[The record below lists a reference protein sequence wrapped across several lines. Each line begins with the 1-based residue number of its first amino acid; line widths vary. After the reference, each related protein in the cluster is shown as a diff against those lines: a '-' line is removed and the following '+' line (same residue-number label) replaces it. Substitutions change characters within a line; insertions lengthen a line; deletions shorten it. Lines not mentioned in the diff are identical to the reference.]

1 MKNYFI
7 LPILTAAILG
17 SLFYQIHWLFVL
29 LLIVLLIRVCCM
41 NNHKLLAMTVLC
53 SFFVGI
59 RTFLYVQSFQPLPEK
74 VEAVALEV
82 LADTV
87 KVEGNSLRFLSRNE
101 TGSYRV
107 YYRLKNQKEQDLWLQ
122 EQLPDHILINGRFSE
137 ADTARNLHGYNGWQ
151 NDRSLGITGTIQA
164 ESLVSKR
171 VGGFSLSK
179 LRYYLIFHTN
189 KVFPER
195 LASYLNALVIGH
207 KDENFEEFT
216 LGYQLSGLLHLFS
229 LSGLHIQF
237 YLGGLHLFLIGC
249 KLVRESRLVILTLAG
264 LLIIFLCGGG
274 ASVLRAVLS
283 YLISQLCSTFN
294 WKLSGLDRW
303 AMMLLLLLLWRPLVF
318 YSVGGRLSLFFS
330 FLLLYL
336 SYLSDNRWLQ
346 SLLFP
351 FLAFPLLIYEF
362 SDWSLVAGIFT
373 LLLMPIFSWI
383 ILPGCLLLFFS
394 SLLIPL
400 PGFLLRLFEGIFILL
415 EKVLLLGNI
424 PSFVIGE
431 PSFLLLMGLIFLVM
445 VVIHQRKKNQ
455 VVWQLVVLLLFL
467 VLSIPFSSHG
477 LVAFIDVGQGDSI
490 FIKLPFHGE
499 TFLIDTGGRLAF
511 KQEEW
516 QRRKSKP
523 PSDYNILPLVKG
535 EGYQSI
541 DHLIITHNDADHMGE
556 LLNVTEKLRVKNL
569 YLGKGSEQD
578 VLPLIKQMDYLPKIH
593 LVKKGDVIGNKLKLY
608 VLSPKSSDGGNNNSL
623 VTYFSVSGKRFL
635 LTGDLEKAGEFDLMK
650 QYPQLRADILKVG
663 HHGSNTSTSPE
674 FLQQLQPEAAVISA
688 GKNNRYGHPVPETL
702 AALTESET
710 LIYRTDQQGMIYYE
724 WQPFVKSG
732 KLKTMIAFLE

>member
-7 LPILTAAILG
+7 LPILTAALVG
-17 SLFYQIHWLFVL
+17 SLFYQVHWLFVL
-29 LLIVLLIRVCCM
+29 LLVVLLIRICCM
-41 NNHKLLAMTVLC
+41 NSHRLIAVTALC

-59 RTFLYVQSFQPLPEK
+59 RTFVYVQSFQTLPEK
-74 VEAVALEV
+74 VDTKIVEI

-101 TGSYRV
+101 TGTYRV
-107 YYRLKNQKEQDLWLQ
+107 YYRLKTQEEQKVWLQ
-122 EQLPDHILINGRFSE
+122 EQLPDHILISGRFSE
-137 ADTARNLHGYNGWQ
+137 AETARNLHGYNGWQ

-164 ESLVSKR
+164 ETLVSKR
-171 VGGFSLSK
+171 VGGVSLSK
-179 LRYYLIFHTN
+179 LRYYLIFHTR
-189 KVFPER
+189 KVFPQR

-216 LGYQLSGLLHLFS
+216 VGYQLSGLLHLFS

-237 YLGGLHLFLIGC
+237 YLGGLHLLLICC
-249 KLVRESRLVILTLAG
+249 KLVRESRLIILTLAG
-264 LLIIFLCGGG
+264 LFLIFLCGGG

-283 YLISQLCSTFN
+283 YLIAQFCLTFDL
-294 WKLSGLDRW
+294 KLSGLDRW
-303 AMMLLLLLLWRPLVF
+303 AIMLLLLLLWRPLVF

-346 SLLFP
+346 SVLFP

-373 LLLMPIFSWI
+373 LLLMPIFSWV
-383 ILPGCLLLFFS
+383 ILPGCLILFFCS
-394 SLLIPL
+394 FLVPL
-400 PGFLLRLFEGIFILL
+400 PAFLLKLFEGIFILL
-415 EKVLLLGNI
+415 EKALLLGTI
-424 PSFVIGE
+424 PAFVIGK
-431 PSFLLLMGLIFLVM
+431 PSFLLLIGLIFLIM
-445 VVIHQRKKNQ
+445 LIIHRRKKKQ
-455 VVWQLVVLLLFL
+455 VVWQLIVLMMGL
-467 VLSIPFSSHG
+467 VLSIPFSSRG

-511 KQEEW
+511 KQEAW
-516 QRRKSKP
+516 QKRKSKP
-523 PSDYNILPLVKG
+523 PSDYNILPFIKG

-556 LLNVTEKLRVKNL
+556 LLNITKNLRVKNL

-578 VLPLIKQMDYLPKIH
+578 ILSLLNQMENRPKIH
-593 LVKKGDVIGNKLKLY
+593 LVKKGDVIGKKLKLAI
-608 VLSPKSSDGGNNNSL
+608 LSPEKSDGSNNNSL
-623 VTYFSVSGKRFL
+623 VTYFSVAGKSFL
-635 LTGDLEKAGEFDLMK
+635 LTGDLEKEGEADLIK
-650 QYPQLRADILKVG
+650 QYPQLQADVLKIG

-674 FLQQLQPEAAVISA
+674 LLHQLQPEAAVISV

-702 AALTESET
+702 AALSESET
-710 LIYRTDQQGMIYYE
+710 VVYRTDQQGMVYYE
-724 WQPFVKSG
+724 WQPFAKSG

>member
-1 MKNYFI
+1 MKNFFI
-7 LPILTAAILG
+7 LPILTAALVG
-17 SLFYQIHWLFVL
+17 SLFYQIHWFFVL
-29 LLIVLLIRVCCM
+29 LLIVVLIRICCM
-41 NNHKLLAMTVLC
+41 NNHKLLAVTVLC
-53 SFFVGI
+53 SFFVGV
-59 RTFLYVQSFQPLPEK
+59 RTFLYIQSFQPMPEK
-74 VEAVALEV
+74 VEAVVLEV

-87 KVEGNSLRFLSRNE
+87 KVEGNSLHFLSQNKS
-101 TGSYRV
+101 GSYRV
-107 YYRLKNQKEQDLWLQ
+107 YYRLKTQNEQAQWQQ
-122 EQLPDHILINGRFSE
+122 EQLPDHILISGRFAE
-137 ADTARNLHGYNGWQ
+137 ADTARNLHGYNAWQ

-164 ESLVSKR
+164 EALVSKR

-179 LRYYLIFHTN
+179 LRYYLIFHTR

-195 LASYLNALVIGH
+195 LASYLNALVVGY

-237 YLGGLHLFLIGC
+237 YLGGLHLLLICC

-283 YLISQLCSTFN
+283 YLIGQLCLTFD

-303 AMMLLLLLLWRPLVF
+303 GCMLLLLLLWRPLVF

-362 SDWSLVAGIFT
+362 SDWSLVAGTFT

-394 SLLIPL
+394 SFLIAIPD
-400 PGFLLRLFEGIFILL
+400 FLLKLFEGVFILL
-415 EKVLLLGNI
+415 EKILLLGNI
-424 PSFVIGE
+424 PSFIIGE
-431 PSFLLLMGLIFLVM
+431 PSFLLLIGLIILVM
-445 VVIHQRKKNQ
+445 VLIHQRKINQ
-455 VVWQLVVLLLFL
+455 AVWQLVILLLFL

-477 LVAFIDVGQGDSI
+477 MVAFIDVGQGDSI

-499 TFLIDTGGRLAF
+499 TFLIDTGGRLSF
-511 KQEEW
+511 KQEAW
-516 QRRKSKP
+516 QKRKTKP
-523 PSDYNILPLVKG
+523 PSDYNILPFIKG
-535 EGYQSI
+535 EGYGSI

-578 VLPLIKQMDYLPKIH
+578 VLPLIKQMNSPPKVH
-593 LVKKGDVIGNKLKLY
+593 LVKREDVIGEKLKLY
-608 VLSPKSSDGGNNNSL
+608 VLSPKTSDGSNNNSL
-623 VTYFSVSGKRFL
+623 VTYFSVAGKSFL
-635 LTGDLEKAGEFDLMK
+635 LTGDLEKAGEADLIK
-650 QYPQLRADILKVG
+650 QYPQLQADILKVG

-702 AALTESET
+702 DALAASET
-710 LIYRTDQQGMIYYE
+710 IIYRTDQQGMIYYE
-724 WQPFVKSG
+724 WHPFAKSG